1 MTDEVLNKKKG
12 LRRGLLICC
21 LSWGGERLEAFTN
34 REHDGFATADVIVW
48 EDH

>member
-1 MTDEVLNKKKG
+1 MTDEVLNKKRPPK
-12 LRRGLLICC
+12 RPFDLLFK
-21 LSWGGERLEAFTN
+21 LGGERLEAFTN